1 MTYFITNYEKFILG
15 TVHITEVYPTGCTVT
30 SESDVLFYVNLG
42 LAISYLAIF
51 IITNLSILWFMRDE
65 VNIFEG
71 FRIKTMTIG
80 LIFLAVTLFGC
91 MLLVFKPREPI
102 MIIDLNVS
110 ILLLLCMFAI
120 KEGSFTGPFIL
131 EKLHCLLHLQNSSS
145 THESLETAQNRL
157 DEDDGGIFMGNPSI
171 VTGQSG
177 LSTGIAGVQTG
188 TSTGNKHEPLSA
200 SSLLQMSDTHPDNLP
215 PVEISSSS
223 NLRQG
228 VVPQQRITKLPK
240 LIYIREASHD

>member
-1 MTYFITNYEKFILG
+1 
-15 TVHITEVYPTGCTVT
+15 VHTTEVYSSGCTVT
-30 SESDVLFYVNLG
+30 AESDVLFYVNLG
-42 LAISYLAIF
+42 LAVSYLAIF

-145 THESLETAQNRL
+145 THESLETEQNRL

-171 VTGQSG
+171 VTG
-177 LSTGIAGVQTG
+177 
-188 TSTGNKHEPLSA
+188 PLSA

-223 NLRQG
+223 HLRL
-228 VVPQQRITKLPK
+228 PSEHHSRMITKLPSLIFVQEK
-240 LIYIREASHD
+240 LTR